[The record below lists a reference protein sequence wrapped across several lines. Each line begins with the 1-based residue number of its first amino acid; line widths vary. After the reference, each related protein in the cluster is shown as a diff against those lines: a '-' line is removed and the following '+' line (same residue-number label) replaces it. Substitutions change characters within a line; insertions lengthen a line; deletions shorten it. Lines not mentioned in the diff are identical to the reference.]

1 MQINISSGHFQ
12 NMSEITCQNC
22 GLKWNDE
29 ESSDCSHCHFN
40 LVEPEPMS
48 KKDIEEE
55 FDL

>member
-1 MQINISSGHFQ
+1 MT
-12 NMSEITCQNC
+12 EIICQNC

-40 LVEPEPMS
+40 LVEAEPESMS